1 MGVVRIFVSVF
12 AALLC
17 FIAAPATAQPV
28 EYLVDDG
35 SAENSLGLSSGGDIW
50 WANAFTVQ
58 PGAETISTI
67 RIAFSSSNL
76 GAGAPFS
83 VHVYED
89 PDDDGNPST
98 GPLQL
103 LASASAAVTDPNGA
117 SFQDIAIGPAT
128 VSGGFFVAA
137 VMTHPGGSYPAAFDQ
152 SASAA
157 SSWLAG
163 AGAAVIDP
171 ADPFASLAIGPGLI
185 DSFGFPGNFL
195 LRAVA
200 GRQEIEAIPAL
211 GPSGAAL
218 LVCVL
223 GLAGVLVL
231 RRLA

>member
-1 MGVVRIFVSVF
+1 MGFARIFAAVF
-12 AALLC
+12 AALL
-17 FIAAPATAQPV
+17 FIIVAPAAAQPV

-35 SAENSLGLSSGGDIW
+35 SAENSLGLTSGGDIW

-58 PGAETISTI
+58 PGSETITTI

-76 GAGAPFS
+76 GVGAPFS

-103 LASASAAVTDPNGA
+103 VASASATVTDPAGA

-137 VMTHPGGSYPAAFDQ
+137 LMTHPAGSYPAAFDQ

-157 SSWLAG
+157 SSWIAG
-163 AGAAVIDP
+163 AAAAVIDP
-171 ADPFASLAIGPGLI
+171 GDPFASVSIAPALI

-211 GPSGAAL
+211 GTSGMAL
-218 LVCVL
+218 LVAAL

-231 RRLA
+231 RRLV